1 MITLEFARAY
11 VRDLQRDAAAHP
23 AGRRRRWFRPGR

>member
-11 VRDLQRDAAAHP
+11 VRDLLRDAAAHP
-23 AGRRRRWFRPGR
+23 AGRRRWFRSGR